1 MSTVV
6 LFNHPGEEH
15 VAVRTGRYPWNVG
28 DHRRK
33 YLEVA
38 ANVARREEASFRRE
52 PELKRV
58 ALWAEFEP
66 DTDGRPFPTAPGRG
80 VPASYHR
87 LLPVGAAPA
96 GGQNTDP
103 WIFGSAFT
111 YGFCR
116 QVARQTAYLRNLV
129 HGDLLLFG
137 SFFKMDANGKESPHF
152 NFFLDTAFVV
162 DVGHPWGRKARI
174 PERLLDPAYERAA
187 ASRFPT
193 AERNSC
199 VLYEGVMLEGR
210 SSQPFCFAPCR
221 SSDTAGPVRMKR
233 PLISDL
239 LGFETA
245 YPREVPRF
253 ENVDARQIWR
263 QVVDR
268 CISAGCELAVRAEN
282 PGVQGVVGRGAATGV
297 C

>member
-1 MSTVV
+1 MV

-15 VAVRTGRYPWNVG
+15 IAARAGRYPWNVG

-33 YLEVA
+33 YLEVTA
-38 ANVARREEASFRRE
+38 TLARCEEMSCRRE
-52 PELKRV
+52 PKPKRV

-66 DTDGRPFPTAPGRG
+66 DTDGHPFPTAPERRG
-80 VPASYHR
+80 LPASFHR
-87 LLPVGAAPA
+87 LLPVGVAPPR
-96 GGQNTDP
+96 GQNTDP
-103 WIFGSAFT
+103 WIFGPAFR

-116 QVARQTAYLRNLV
+116 QVARQTSYLRNLV

-137 SFFKMDANGKESPHF
+137 SFFKMDADGKETPHF
-152 NFFLDTAFVV
+152 NFFLDTVFVV
-162 DVGHPWGRKARI
+162 EVGHPWERKARM
-174 PERLLDPAYERAA
+174 PDRLLDPAFERAA
-187 ASRFPT
+187 ASRFDP

-221 SSDTAGPVRMKR
+221 SSDASGPAQMAR

-239 LGFETA
+239 LGFKTA
-245 YPREVPRF
+245 FPREVPKF

-263 QVVDR
+263 RVVER
-268 CISAGCELAVRAEN
+268 CFSVGCELAVQIDN
-282 PGVQGVVGRGAATGV
+282 PGVQGVVERQAAPGV